1 MKIKI
6 LDVTVSF
13 IGTIIRAVV
22 LIGCVIL
29 VSTVGKKAY
38 DFGFR
43 VFTEGPV
50 AEAPGRDIVV
60 SVDKGEG
67 LTDIAKK
74 LEEKGITS
82 DWALFFVQAKLSEH
96 KGSVDP
102 GTYTLNNSMTTD
114 EMMAVLTKAD
124 EEEEGDEEYKPG
136 ELSET
141 PDVTYDI
148 NAPVESGSELV
159 EGDMQEGETPYEGE
173 DGTVDIEQEPEAA
186 EEEAWAGEGDD
197 IPEDGG
203 DQ

>member
-1 MKIKI
+1 MKI

-22 LIGCVIL
+22 LIGCIIL

-43 VFTEGPV
+43 IFTEGPV

-67 LTDIAKK
+67 LRDVAKK

-96 KGSVDP
+96 KGSIDP
-102 GTYTLNNSMTTD
+102 GTYTLNNSLTVD
-114 EMMAVLTKAD
+114 ELMAVLTKAD
-124 EEEEGDEEYKPG
+124 EKEKDED
-136 ELSET
+136 ELESVG

-159 EGDMQEGETPYEGE
+159 EGDLQEGETPYEGE
-173 DGTVDIEQEPEAA
+173 DDSAMPAEETPAS
-186 EEEAWAGEGDD
+186 EEEAYAGEGDD